1 METSVGVGNES
12 TTGAINIQTSAG
24 MATSSKTSTPIAI
37 LRKDMLDWL
46 TASEARNI
54 PG

>member
-1 METSVGVGNES
+1 MSVGRGNEL
-12 TTGAINIQTSAG
+12 TTGAIIIQTSMG

-37 LRKDMLDWL
+37 LRKDMLNYL